1 MKKRFFGFALAI
13 VTMFVSA
20 CSGTGGVSKSNDA
33 ADMSEEITLQW
44 YFPCANH
51 PDTEM
56 VFEQANQ
63 ILKEKLNLTV
73 DFSPVEFGSYEQ
85 KMQIIN
91 AGRGDYDVCFTSNWL
106 NNYYTNV
113 ERESFVDI
121 TDMLPQYAP
130 GLYEEISEKY
140 WDGAKINDR
149 IYAVINQQ
157 IMARQTGFA
166 VPKPLVE
173 EFNINMDEIN
183 TIADF
188 EPYLRKIVAKY
199 PQCNQLTNSWE
210 WASLG
215 LFGFESV
222 FGDETPPVIRLNAE
236 LNKYEVINQYET
248 QEYKDYIQLRSRWH
262 AEGLT
267 KESLLTDSEKSGA
280 VMRGGKLY
288 QPFRILSTYK
298 PGVETEDA
306 IANGVEF
313 VYKKIGAPILTSSG
327 VTSTLNAVSA
337 TSRYPERA
345 LQMLNLMNTD
355 KELFNTVYLGLE
367 GIHYTKIGE
376 NKVKQSET
384 NRFSPAAWVLGN
396 QFNAYILDGQA
407 DDVWEETKKLNDE
420 AQLSPLY
427 GFLPDTKKISVQLAS
442 CKSVVGEYKTALG
455 EGVGDTDQL
464 YSEFIAKLD
473 AAGVNTL
480 IDELQTQI
488 DAWVAKK

>member
-1 MKKRFFGFALAI
+1 MKKRFFWLVLAI
-13 VTMFVSA
+13 VMVLVGG
-20 CSGTGGVSKSNDA
+20 CGGTEGINKTDST
-33 ADMSEEITLQW
+33 DMNEEITLRW

-56 VFEQANQ
+56 VFEQANK
-63 ILKEKLNLTV
+63 IFKEKLNLTV
-73 DFSPVEFGSYEQ
+73 DFSLVEFGSYEQ

-91 AGRGDYDVCFTSNWL
+91 AGRGDYDVCFTSNWM

-121 TDMLPQYAP
+121 TDMLPKYAP
-130 GLYEEISEKY
+130 DLYGEIAEKY
-140 WDGAKINDR
+140 WDGVKINDR

-166 VPKPLVE
+166 VPKPLVN
-173 EFNINMDEIN
+173 EFNINMDDIN
-183 TIADF
+183 TLADF

-199 PQCNQLTNSWE
+199 PQCNQVANSWE

-222 FGDETPPVIRLNAE
+222 LGDETPPVIRLNSATNE
-236 LNKYEVINQYET
+236 YEVINQYKT

-262 AEGLT
+262 KEGLT
-267 KESLLTDSEKSGA
+267 KESLLTDSERTGA
-280 VMRGGKLY
+280 AMRGGKLY
-288 QPFRILSTYK
+288 HPFGILSTYK

-306 IANGVEF
+306 IAHGVEF

-327 VTSTLNAVSA
+327 VTSTLNAISA

-407 DDVWEETKKLNDE
+407 DDVWEETQKLNDE

-442 CKSVVGEYKTALG
+442 CKSVVGEYKSALG
-455 EGVGDTDQL
+455 EGVGDTDKL

-488 DAWVAKK
+488 NAWAKNK